1 MQSRYKTIL
10 LFGAPGVGKGTQ
22 GKILGH
28 VPGFYHLACGDV
40 FRSLDMTSDLG
51 QKFLSYSSRG
61 ELVPDELTIEMWKQ
75 NMDAKTVLSL
85 YKPKQDVLVLDG
97 IPRNLNQ
104 AKALDPYLEVLAVIH
119 LVCRDLDAM
128 VMRMRRRA
136 LKENR
141 LDDADEKVIRR
152 RFDVYERETSPV
164 LAHYPKDKVH
174 DVDAI
179 GSPSVILQRTLDI
192 VAPIQDAHF
201 RNPLSGEPR
210 S

>member
-1 MQSRYKTIL
+1 MNRYKTIL
-10 LFGAPGVGKGTQ
+10 MFGAPGVGKGTQ

-40 FRSLDMTSDLG
+40 FRSLDMTSPLG
-51 QKFLSYSSRG
+51 RKFLEFSSRG

-75 NMDAKTVLSL
+75 NIHAQTVLSI
-85 YKPKQDVLVLDG
+85 YKPAQDVLILDG
-97 IPRNLNQ
+97 IPRNVAQ
-104 AKALDPYLEVLAVIH
+104 AKALEPYLEVLDVIH
-119 LVCRDLDAM
+119 LVCRDVDAM

-152 RFDVYERETSPV
+152 RFDVYERETAPV
-164 LAHYPKDKVH
+164 LGHYPRSIVH
-174 DVDAI
+174 EVDAV
-179 GSPSVILQRTLDI
+179 GSPAVILQRILDI

-201 RNPLSGEPR
+201 RNPLAGDPKA
-210 S
+210 